1 MAFTEQETKI
11 PHAAKPCSVA
21 KIERKKK
28 KKRTPVD
35 LYFDY
40 NYVKK

>member
-28 KKRTPVD
+28 KRTPVD
-35 LYFDY
+35 LCFDY
-40 NYVKK
+40 KYVKK

>member
-21 KIERKKK
+21 KIEKK
-28 KKRTPVD
+28 KKRTPID
-35 LYFDY
+35 LCFDY